1 MKTINDE
8 FVKQREEAMRRFMA
22 AKARKQKRMAELEEL
37 LRKDYVLR
45 TGACLLYTSDAA
57 DE

>member
-8 FVKQREEAMRRFMA
+8 FLKQREEAMRRFMA
-22 AKARKQKRMAELEEL
+22 AKARKQKRMTELEEL

-45 TGACLLYTSDAA
+45 TGEEPKSVNIW
-57 DE
+57 